1 VAVSDSAAK
10 ILRRN
15 VSLLV
20 PFTDSPHEAFEN
32 SGNADS
38 RLQEN
43 NQ

>member
-1 VAVSDSAAK
+1 MCRYLFLSP
-10 ILRRN
+10 L
-15 VSLLV
+15 
-20 PFTDSPHEAFEN
+20 PHEAFEN